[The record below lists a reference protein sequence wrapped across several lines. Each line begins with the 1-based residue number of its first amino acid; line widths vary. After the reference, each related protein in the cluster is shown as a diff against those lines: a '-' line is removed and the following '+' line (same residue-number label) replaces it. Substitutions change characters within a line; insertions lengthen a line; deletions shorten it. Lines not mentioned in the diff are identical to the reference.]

1 MTGARRVLIVED
13 DEVIRSLLRSAL
25 AEEGCNVL
33 VAADG
38 GTALRLATLHRPGVI
53 LLDVRLPGMD
63 GVDFARAYRQTPG
76 PHAPIIV
83 LTAMGA
89 ADDAV
94 RSVELARADGFVAK
108 PFDLDVLVEIVR
120 HALAGRKL
128 VAA

>member
-25 AEEGCNVL
+25 AEEGCEVL

-38 GTALRLATLHRPGVI
+38 GTALRLATLHRPSVI

-63 GVDFARAYRQTPG
+63 GVDFARTYRQTPG
-76 PHAPIIV
+76 PHAAIIV

-89 ADDAV
+89 ADEAV
-94 RSVELARADGFVAK
+94 RSVELANADGFVAK
-108 PFDLDVLVEIVR
+108 PFDLDVLFEIVR